1 MIVVLDTNIW
11 VEQLALNSKVGSA
24 LRFFLKHR
32 NARLAVPEVIRLET
46 QHNLRRI
53 IEEDIDSVKKGTER
67 LLALFG
73 SMREVGLP
81 TDAEVEKLV
90 AQAFERVGVEIVDVP
105 FSFESARSSFMKTIR
120 KEAPSDKNQQFKDGV
135 LWADCL
141 RLLDEDDVLLTT
153 EDKAFYAD
161 RDYKK
166 GLARNLS
173 AELKG
178 KSGRMTLASSITEVL
193 QEIGTHLSVD
203 EDWLA
208 SALQECVK
216 SDSSFLSR
224 PGIETAGPPKVQT
237 SLFATEDPASIYF
250 TYVLEMPCNDVS
262 GEGRKHMRL
271 SSRGDGILR
280 LNPREIVETRLLGAE
295 TLVFA
300 KSDGTD
306 ASVTA
311 HHLVARGILLGHRTV
326 EHTVRYPVGGA
337 GQPADDADDP
347 TAGALV

>member
-11 VEQLALNSKVGSA
+11 VAQLALNSKVGSA
-24 LRFFLKHR
+24 FRFFLKQR

-53 IEEDIDSVKKGTER
+53 IEEAVEGVRKGTEQ

-73 SMREVGLP
+73 SMKEVVLP
-81 TDAEVEKLV
+81 TNAEVETFV
-90 AQAFERVGVEIVDVP
+90 ARAFERLGVEIVDVP
-105 FSFESARSSFMKTIR
+105 FSFESARSSFMKTIT

-141 RLLDEDDVLLTT
+141 RLLDADDVLLAT
-153 EDKAFYAD
+153 EDKAFYAE

-166 GLARNLS
+166 GLAKNLS

-178 KSGRMTLASSITEVL
+178 KSKRMVLVSSITEVL
-193 QEIGTHLSVD
+193 QEIGTQVAID
-203 EDWLA
+203 EAWLA
-208 SALQECVK
+208 SALQERVK
-216 SDSSFLSR
+216 SHSSFLSN
-224 PGIETAGPPKVQT
+224 PGIETEGPPKIQT
-237 SLFATEDPASIYF
+237 SLFATEDPALVYF
-250 TYVLEMPCNDVS
+250 TYVLDIPCNDIS
-262 GEGRKHMRL
+262 GEDRKHMRL

-280 LNPREIVETRLLGAE
+280 LAPREVVETRLLGAE
-295 TLVFA
+295 TLAFA

-306 ASVTA
+306 ATVTA
-311 HHLVARGILLGHRTV
+311 VHLVARDIVLGHRTV

-337 GQPADDADDP
+337 GQPADEADDP
-347 TAGALV
+347 AAGTLV